1 MRTLYLECN
10 AGVSGDMLLGALS
23 DLLDDPSGIKRM
35 IESAGIPGVE
45 VKVYSKEI
53 NHIRG
58 NKVEILVH
66 GETEGHHHDDSHH
79 HHSHRTLVEVLDV
92 IGELKIPDPVKHNAM
107 KIYEDIAKAESE
119 VHGESVGE
127 VHFHEVGMLDAIADI
142 VGVCLLIHRLAPD
155 TIVSSPL
162 RTGYGYVQCAH
173 GELPIPAPATAL
185 LLKGVPNYAGDLE
198 GEFTTPTGAAIIGH
212 FAEEYGQRPRMAIK
226 KIGMGMGDREF
237 SIPNMVR
244 AFIGDAEEGMFEIYE
259 INCNI
264 DDMTPED
271 VGPMIDRLLE
281 AGARD
286 ATLSPLIMKKGRPGY
301 RLTCLCRQADKEK
314 LAKLILA
321 NTSTIGLR
329 IWKAERFEMTSRTEV
344 CKTKYGDIRIKV
356 SEGYGITKWKPEH
369 DDIVKASEK
378 HGVSIRKV
386 RESIHFEPEQK
397 E

>member
-10 AGVSGDMLLGALS
+10 AGVSGDMLLGALA
-23 DLLDDPSGIKRM
+23 DLLDNPSEIKQM
-35 IESAGIPGVE
+35 IESAGIPGIE
-45 VKVYSKEI
+45 VMVHPKEM
-53 NHIRG
+53 NHIKG
-58 NKVEILVH
+58 NKVEVLVH
-66 GETEGHHHDDSHH
+66 GQPEGHHHGHS
-79 HHSHRTLVEVLDV
+79 HSHRSLAEVLD
-92 IGELKIPDPVKHNAM
+92 IINGLKIPDSVKHHAT

-119 VHGESVGE
+119 AHGTSVGE
-127 VHFHEVGMLDAIADI
+127 VHFHEVGMLDAIADV
-142 VGVCLLIHRLAPD
+142 VGSCLLIHELAPD
-155 TIVSSPL
+155 MIVSSPL
-162 RTGYGYVQCAH
+162 RTGYGYVDCAH
-173 GELPIPAPATAL
+173 GKLPIPAPATAL
-185 LLKGVPNYAGDLE
+185 LLRDVPNYAGDLE

-212 FAEEYGQRPRMAIK
+212 FAEDYGQRPRMTIQ

-244 AFIGDAEEGMFEIYE
+244 AFIGDSEEGLFEIYE

-271 VGPMIDRLLE
+271 LGPMIDRLLDE
-281 AGARD
+281 GARD
-286 ATLSPLIMKKGRPGY
+286 ATLTPMIMKKGRPGY

-329 IWKAERFEMTSRTEV
+329 IWKAERFEMSSRMEV
-344 CKTKYGDIRIKV
+344 CHTEYGDIRIKV
-356 SEGYGITKWKPEH
+356 SEGYGISKWKPEH

-378 HGVSIRKV
+378 YGVSLRKV
-386 RESIHFEPEQK
+386 RESIHFEPETK

>member
-10 AGVSGDMLLGALS
+10 AGVSGDMLLGALA
-23 DLLDDPSGIKRM
+23 DLLDNPSEIKQM
-35 IESAGIPGVE
+35 IESAGIPGIE
-45 VKVYSKEI
+45 VMVHSKEM
-53 NHIRG
+53 NHIKG
-58 NKVEILVH
+58 NKVEVLVH
-66 GETEGHHHDDSHH
+66 GQPEGHHHGHS
-79 HHSHRTLVEVLDV
+79 HSHRSLAEVLD
-92 IGELKIPDPVKHNAM
+92 IINGLKIPDSVKHHAT

-119 VHGESVGE
+119 AHGTSVGE
-127 VHFHEVGMLDAIADI
+127 VHFHEVGMLDAIADV
-142 VGVCLLIHRLAPD
+142 VGSCLLIYELAPD
-155 TIVSSPL
+155 MIVSSPL
-162 RTGYGYVQCAH
+162 RTGYGYVDCAH
-173 GELPIPAPATAL
+173 GKLPIPAPATAL
-185 LLKGVPNYAGDLE
+185 LLRDVPNYAGDLE

-212 FAEEYGQRPRMAIK
+212 FAEDYGQRPRMTIQ

-244 AFIGDAEEGMFEIYE
+244 AFIGDSEEGLFEIYE

-271 VGPMIDRLLE
+271 LGPMIDRLLDE
-281 AGARD
+281 GARD
-286 ATLSPLIMKKGRPGY
+286 ATLTPMIMKKGRPGY

-329 IWKAERFEMTSRTEV
+329 IWKAERFEMSSRMEICHTE
-344 CKTKYGDIRIKV
+344 YGDIRIKV
-356 SEGYGITKWKPEH
+356 SEGYGISKWKPEH

-378 HGVSIRKV
+378 YGVSLRKV
-386 RESIHFEPEQK
+386 RESIRFEPKTK

>member
-10 AGVSGDMLLGALS
+10 AGVSGDMLLGALA
-23 DLLDDPSGIKRM
+23 DLLDNPSEIKQM
-35 IESAGIPGVE
+35 IESAGIPGIE
-45 VKVYSKEI
+45 VMVHPKEM
-53 NHIRG
+53 NHIKG
-58 NKVEILVH
+58 NKVEVLVH
-66 GETEGHHHDDSHH
+66 GQPEGHHHGHS
-79 HHSHRTLVEVLDV
+79 HSHRSLAGVLD
-92 IGELKIPDPVKHNAM
+92 IINGLKIPDSVKHHAT

-119 VHGESVGE
+119 AHGTSVGE

-142 VGVCLLIHRLAPD
+142 VGSCLLIHELAPD

-162 RTGYGYVQCAH
+162 RTGYGYVDCAH
-173 GELPIPAPATAL
+173 GKLPIPAPATASL
-185 LLKGVPNYAGDLE
+185 LRVVPNYAGDIE

-212 FAEEYGQRPRMAIK
+212 FAEDYGQRPRMTIQ

-244 AFIGDAEEGMFEIYE
+244 AFIGDSEEGLFEIYE

-271 VGPMIDRLLE
+271 LGPMIDRLLDE
-281 AGARD
+281 GARD
-286 ATLSPLIMKKGRPGY
+286 ATLTPMIMKKGRPGY

-329 IWKAERFEMTSRTEV
+329 IWKAERFEMSSRMEV
-344 CKTKYGDIRIKV
+344 CHTEYGDIRIKV
-356 SEGYGITKWKPEH
+356 SEGYGISKWKPEH

-378 HGVSIRKV
+378 YGVSLRKV
-386 RESIHFEPEQK
+386 RESIHFEPETK

>member
-10 AGVSGDMLLGALS
+10 AGVSGDMLLGALA
-23 DLLDDPSGIKRM
+23 DLLDNPSEIKQM
-35 IESAGIPGVE
+35 IESAGIPGIE
-45 VKVYSKEI
+45 VMVHPKEM
-53 NHIRG
+53 NHIKG
-58 NKVEILVH
+58 NKVEVLVH
-66 GETEGHHHDDSHH
+66 GQPEGHHHGHS
-79 HHSHRTLVEVLDV
+79 HSHRSLAEVLD
-92 IGELKIPDPVKHNAM
+92 IINGLKIPDSVKHHAT

-119 VHGESVGE
+119 AHGTSVGE
-127 VHFHEVGMLDAIADI
+127 VHFHEVGMLDAIADV
-142 VGVCLLIHRLAPD
+142 VGSCLLIHELAPD
-155 TIVSSPL
+155 MIVSSPL
-162 RTGYGYVQCAH
+162 RTGYGYVDCAH
-173 GELPIPAPATAL
+173 GKLPIPAPATAL
-185 LLKGVPNYAGDLE
+185 LLRDVPNYAGDLE

-212 FAEEYGQRPRMAIK
+212 FAEDYGQRPRMTIQ

-244 AFIGDAEEGMFEIYE
+244 AFIGDSEEGLFEIYE

-271 VGPMIDRLLE
+271 LGPMIDRLLDE
-281 AGARD
+281 GARD
-286 ATLSPLIMKKGRPGY
+286 ATLTPMIMKKGRPGY

-329 IWKAERFEMTSRTEV
+329 IWKAERFEMSSRMEICHTE
-344 CKTKYGDIRIKV
+344 YGDIRIKV
-356 SEGYGITKWKPEH
+356 SEGYGISKWKPEH

-378 HGVSIRKV
+378 YGVSLRKV
-386 RESIHFEPEQK
+386 RESIRFEPKTK